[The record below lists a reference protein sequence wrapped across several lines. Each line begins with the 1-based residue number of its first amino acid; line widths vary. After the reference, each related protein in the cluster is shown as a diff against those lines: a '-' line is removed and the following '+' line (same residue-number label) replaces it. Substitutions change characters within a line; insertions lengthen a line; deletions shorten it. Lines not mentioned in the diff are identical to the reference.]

1 MPNPLRGETTLTVED
16 KTYRVRFSWNA
27 AAEYEVPAGR
37 PLSVGVQEIL
47 DGKVSARSLRAML
60 WAGLQEHHPDVSL
73 KDAGKMLG
81 AIGVKKG
88 LDVMLEAVQYFYPA
102 PDKEAP
108 PPDPP
113 TASASPTPAP

>member
-1 MPNPLRGETTLTVED
+1 MPNPLRGETTLTVEE

-102 PDKEAP
+102 PDKAEQ

>member
-1 MPNPLRGETTLTVED
+1 MPNPLRGETTFEANG
-16 KTYRVRFSWNA
+16 KEYRVRFNWNV
-27 AAEYEVPAGR
+27 AAEYELPAGR

-60 WAGLQEHHPDVSL
+60 WAGLQENHPEVSL
-73 KDAGKMLG
+73 KHAGEMLG

-102 PDKEAP
+102 PDKDA

-113 TASASPTPAP
+113 TAPVSPTPAP